1 MQRLAQELDIHKLQS
16 LKRLC
21 NRGHQSNSLLIH
33 IANTSVGNRTL
44 LPTMDI
50 FLRMK
55 LPTNDARLENAQ
67 QILKT
72 VFGFDQFRSTQQ
84 EIIESVLEQCN
95 TLAIMPTGGGKSLCY
110 QIPAMVFDGLTI
122 VISPLISLMQDQVR
136 QLVELDISAAVLN
149 SSLSP
154 QEYQNNLAGLKNGQ
168 FKLLFLAPETALQ
181 PSILDLLQSINIP
194 CIAIDE
200 AHCISEWGHEFR
212 PEYRQLD
219 RLVSCFPDAVT
230 IALTATATPRVRED
244 IKRQLN
250 ITGDSEFIASFDRPN
265 LYLEVAP
272 KESAYQQT
280 KDFIEKHAK
289 QSGIVYCQ
297 SRSSVDELTAKLKQ
311 DGYSVLPYHAGL
323 NNLKRAANQEKFVRD
338 DVDIIVATIA
348 FGMGINKPDVRYVV
362 HYDLPKNI
370 ESYYQQ
376 IGRAGRD
383 GQDAD
388 CLLLFGYGDTGKI
401 RFFIDQMNNE
411 HEKRLATMHLNQMLA
426 LAETEDCRRVPLLQ
440 YFGEPEVGETCVK
453 CDNCL
458 ADNKQKSD
466 LTVPA
471 QKFLSCVHRTGQRF
485 GAGHIIDVLRGSNA
499 EKVLQ
504 NQHNLLSTYDIGN
517 ELNKKQWM
525 TLSRQLIQ
533 KKLLQQEEQFGGL
546 KLTELAADVLK
557 GKVPFYA
564 MLQQATPEKHQTTSK
579 SDVIG
584 NTTLVTLLKTERKK
598 SADQANVPPYA
609 IFSDRSLQE
618 MAYYLPHSEQSML
631 KIHGVGSAKLLKYA
645 ELFLSIIVDFCSQHD
660 LQEVPNMQTASAQI
674 KKEMSKSTSVGSK
687 TKEVVEQFENGRSV
701 ADLSRLLK
709 IKDNTIYNHLYKYA
723 QLGNKL
729 TKPERLI
736 DEAQLTAEQV
746 QAGIV
751 AFEAHGS
758 ERLKPVYEALGE
770 DIKYEQLHLLRAF
783 YLH

>member
-1 MQRLAQELDIHKLQS
+1 
-16 LKRLC
+16 
-21 NRGHQSNSLLIH
+21 
-33 IANTSVGNRTL
+33 
-44 LPTMDI
+44 
-50 FLRMK
+50 MK
-55 LPTNDARLENAQ
+55 LPTNVSRVQNAQ
-67 QILKT
+67 QILKN
-72 VFGFDQFRSTQQ
+72 VFGFDHFRSTQRD
-84 EIIESVLEQCN
+84 IIESVLEQRN

-136 QLVELDISAAVLN
+136 QLVELDIAAVVLN

-154 QEYQNNLAGLKNGQ
+154 DEYQDNLAGLKNGQ
-168 FKLLFLAPETALQ
+168 FSLLFLAPETALQ
-181 PSILDLLQSINIP
+181 PSILKLLQSINVP

-250 ITGDSEFIASFDRPN
+250 INDDSEFIASFDRPN

-280 KDFIEKHAK
+280 KDFIEKHTT

-297 SRSSVDELTAKLKQ
+297 SRASVDELTAKLNQ
-311 DGYSVLPYHAGL
+311 DGFSVLPYHAGL
-323 NNLKRAANQEKFVRD
+323 NNQKRAANQEKFVRD

-440 YFGEPEVGETCVK
+440 YFGEPEVSETCVK

-458 ADNKQKSD
+458 TDDKQKSD

-499 EKVLQ
+499 EKVIQ

-564 MLQQATPEKHQTTSK
+564 MLQQATPEKRQTGSK
-579 SDVIG
+579 SDVVG
-584 NTTLVTLLKTERKK
+584 NTKLVTLLKTERKK

-645 ELFLSIIVDFCSQHD
+645 ALFLSIIVDFCVQHD
-660 LQEVPNMQTASAQI
+660 LQELPNKQIAGAQV
-674 KKEMSKSTSVGSK
+674 KKEMSKSTSVGNK
-687 TKEVVEQFENGRSV
+687 TKEVVEQFENGSSV

-709 IKDNTIYNHLYKYA
+709 VKDNTIYNHLYKYA

-729 TKPERLI
+729 TKPERLV
-736 DEAQLTAEQV
+736 DEAQLTTEQV
-746 QAGIV
+746 QAGIA

-770 DIKYEQLHLLRAF
+770 DINYEQLHLLRAF

>member
-1 MQRLAQELDIHKLQS
+1 
-16 LKRLC
+16 
-21 NRGHQSNSLLIH
+21 
-33 IANTSVGNRTL
+33 
-44 LPTMDI
+44 
-50 FLRMK
+50 MK
-55 LPTNDARLENAQ
+55 LPTNVSRVQNAQ
-67 QILKT
+67 QILKN
-72 VFGFDQFRSTQQ
+72 VFGFDHFRSTQRD
-84 EIIESVLEQCN
+84 IIESVLEQRN

-136 QLVELDISAAVLN
+136 QLVELDIAAVVLN

-154 QEYQNNLAGLKNGQ
+154 DEYQDNLAGLKNGQ
-168 FKLLFLAPETALQ
+168 FSLLFLAPETALQ
-181 PSILDLLQSINIP
+181 PSILKLLQSINVP

-250 ITGDSEFIASFDRPN
+250 INDDSEFIASFDRPN

-280 KDFIEKHAK
+280 KDFIEKHTT

-297 SRSSVDELTAKLKQ
+297 SRASVDELTAKLNQ
-311 DGYSVLPYHAGL
+311 DGFSVLPYHAGL
-323 NNLKRAANQEKFVRD
+323 NNQKRAANQEKFVRD

-426 LAETEDCRRVPLLQ
+426 LAETEDCRRIPLLQ
-440 YFGEPEVGETCVK
+440 YFGEPEVSETCVK

-458 ADNKQKSD
+458 TDD
-466 LTVPA
+466 
-471 QKFLSCVHRTGQRF
+471 KFLSCVHRTGQRF

-499 EKVLQ
+499 EKVIQ

-564 MLQQATPEKHQTTSK
+564 MLQQATPEKRQTGSK
-579 SDVIG
+579 SDVVG
-584 NTTLVTLLKTERKK
+584 NTKLVTLLKTERKK

-645 ELFLSIIVDFCSQHD
+645 ALFLSIIVDFCVQHD
-660 LQEVPNMQTASAQI
+660 LQELPNKQIAGAQV
-674 KKEMSKSTSVGSK
+674 KKEMSKSTSVGNK
-687 TKEVVEQFENGRSV
+687 TKEVVEQFENGSSV

-709 IKDNTIYNHLYKYA
+709 VKDNTIYNHLYKYA

-729 TKPERLI
+729 TKPERLV

-746 QAGIV
+746 QAGIA

-770 DIKYEQLHLLRAF
+770 DINYEQLHLLRAF

>member
-1 MQRLAQELDIHKLQS
+1 
-16 LKRLC
+16 
-21 NRGHQSNSLLIH
+21 
-33 IANTSVGNRTL
+33 
-44 LPTMDI
+44 MDC
-50 FLRMK
+50 FLSMK
-55 LPTNDARLENAQ
+55 LATNTTKLKSAKH
-67 QILKT
+67 ILKN

-84 EIIESVLEQCN
+84 DIIDSVLQQRN

-136 QLVELDISAAVLN
+136 QLVELDIPAVMLN
-149 SSLSP
+149 SALTTDVYQDNIASLKD
-154 QEYQNNLAGLKNGQ
+154 GKI
-168 FKLLFLAPETALQ
+168 KLLFLAPETALQ
-181 PSILDLLQSINIP
+181 PAILSLLQSINVP
-194 CIAIDE
+194 FIAIDE

-250 ITGDSEFIASFDRPN
+250 ITNDSEYIASFDRPN
-265 LYLEVAP
+265 LYLEVAL
-272 KESAYQQT
+272 KESAYAQT
-280 KDFIEKHAK
+280 KAFIHKHEK

-297 SRSSVDELTAKLKQ
+297 SRSGVDELTAKLKQ

-323 NNLKRAANQEKFVRD
+323 NSQKRATNQEQFVRD
-338 DVDIIVATIA
+338 DADIIVATIA

-401 RFFIDQMNNE
+401 RFFIEQMNNE
-411 HEKRLATMHLNQMLA
+411 HEKRLATMHLNEMLA

-440 YFGEPEVGETCVK
+440 YFGEPDVSDTCVK

-458 ADNKQKSD
+458 NDDKQKSD

-485 GAGHIIDVLRGSNA
+485 GAGHIVDVLRGSNA

-533 KKLLQQEEQFGGL
+533 KKMLQQDEQFGGL
-546 KLTELAADVLK
+546 KLTQLATDVLK

-564 MLQQATPEKHQTTSK
+564 MLQQATPEKRQTAST

-584 NTTLVTLLKTERKK
+584 NIDLVARLKAERKK
-598 SADQANVPPYA
+598 SADKANVPPYA

-631 KIHGVGSAKLLKYA
+631 QIHGVGSAKLLKYA
-645 ELFLSIIVDFCSQHD
+645 ELFLSIIIDFCVQHD
-660 LQEVPNMQTASAQI
+660 LHELANMQTASAQV
-674 KKEMSKSTSVGSK
+674 KKEIAKSSSVGSK
-687 TKEVVEQFENGRSV
+687 TKEVVEQFEKGRSV

-709 IKDNTIYNHLYKYA
+709 VKDNTIYNHLYKYA

-729 TKPERLI
+729 VKPERLI
-736 DEAQLTAEQV
+736 EEAKLTQEQV
-746 QAGIV
+746 QDGIT
-751 AFEAHGS
+751 AFEEHGS
-758 ERLKPVYEALGE
+758 ERLKPVFEALGE
-770 DIKYEQLHLLRAF
+770 NIKYEQLHLLRAF

>member
-1 MQRLAQELDIHKLQS
+1 MSSSKPNQIQ
-16 LKRLC
+16 
-21 NRGHQSNSLLIH
+21 
-33 IANTSVGNRTL
+33 
-44 LPTMDI
+44 
-50 FLRMK
+50 
-55 LPTNDARLENAQ
+55 NAH
-67 QILKT
+67 QILKD
-72 VFGFDQFRSTQQ
+72 VFGFDNFRSTQQ
-84 EIIESVLEQCN
+84 HIIENVLDGNN

-110 QIPAMVFDGLTI
+110 QIPAIVFDGLTV

-136 QLVELDISAAVLN
+136 QLVELDIPAVVLN
-149 SSLSP
+149 SSLSTE
-154 QEYQNNLAGLKNGQ
+154 EYQENLVMLKNGDI
-168 FKLLFLAPETALQ
+168 KLLFLAPETALQ
-181 PSILDLLQSINIP
+181 SSTLGLLKTIDIS

-219 RLVSCFPDAVT
+219 QLVSCFPNAVT

-250 ITGDSEFIASFDRPN
+250 ISQNSEFIASFDRPN

-272 KESAYQQT
+272 KESAYLQT
-280 KDFIEKHAK
+280 KAFIDKHAK
-289 QSGIVYCQ
+289 ESGIIYCQ
-297 SRSSVDELTAKLKQ
+297 SRSGVDELTTKLKQ

-323 NNLKRAANQEKFVRD
+323 NNQKRALNQEKFVRD
-338 DVDIIVATIA
+338 DIDIIVATIA

-411 HEKRLATMHLNQMLA
+411 QEKRLATMHLNQMLA
-426 LAETEDCRRVPLLQ
+426 LAETEECRRVPLLQ
-440 YFGEPEVGETCVK
+440 YFGEPEVSETCAK

-458 ADNKQKSD
+458 SDDKQKSD

-485 GAGHIIDVLRGSNA
+485 GAAHIVDVLRGSNA

-504 NQHNLLSTYDIGN
+504 NQHNLLSTYNIGN

-533 KKLLQQEEQFGGL
+533 KKLLRQDEQFGGL
-546 KLTELAADVLK
+546 KLTQLATDVLK
-557 GKVPFYA
+557 GKAPFFA
-564 MLQQATPEKHQTTSK
+564 MLQQATPEKTRKASQ

-584 NTTLVTLLKTERKK
+584 NTELVSILKTERKLI
-598 SADQANVPPYA
+598 ADKANVPPYA
-609 IFSDRSLQE
+609 IFADRSLQE
-618 MAYYLPHSEQSML
+618 MAYYLPHSEQSLL
-631 KIHGVGSAKLLKYA
+631 KIHGVGSAKLAKYGDI
-645 ELFLSIIVDFCSQHD
+645 FLSLVIDFCKQHD
-660 LQEVPNMQTASAQI
+660 LQEIENSQSASVQS
-674 KKEMSKSTSVGSK
+674 KKEVTKSVSIGSK
-687 TKEVVEQFENGRSV
+687 TKEVVERFESGESI
-701 ADLSRLLK
+701 AELSSSLK
-709 IKDNTIYNHLYKYA
+709 VKDNTIFNHLYKYA
-723 QLGNKL
+723 QAGNSL
-729 TKPERLI
+729 NKPERIAQEVEL
-736 DEAQLTAEQV
+736 DEAQIEECL
-746 QAGIV
+746 V
-751 AFEAHGS
+751 AFDAHGT

-770 DIKYEQLHLLRAF
+770 KCSYEQLHLMRVLYICRRNA
-783 YLH
+783 

>member
-1 MQRLAQELDIHKLQS
+1 
-16 LKRLC
+16 
-21 NRGHQSNSLLIH
+21 
-33 IANTSVGNRTL
+33 
-44 LPTMDI
+44 
-50 FLRMK
+50 MK
-55 LPTNDARLENAQ
+55 LPTNVSRVQNAQ
-67 QILKT
+67 QILKN
-72 VFGFDQFRSTQQ
+72 VFGFDHFRSTQRD
-84 EIIESVLEQCN
+84 IIESVLEQRN

-136 QLVELDISAAVLN
+136 QLVELDIAAVVLN

-154 QEYQNNLAGLKNGQ
+154 DEYQDNLAGLKNGQ
-168 FKLLFLAPETALQ
+168 FTLLFLAPETALQ
-181 PSILDLLQSINIP
+181 PSILTLLQSINVP

-250 ITGDSEFIASFDRPN
+250 INDDSEFIASFDRPN

-280 KDFIEKHAK
+280 KDFIEKHTT

-297 SRSSVDELTAKLKQ
+297 SRASVDELTAKLNQ
-311 DGYSVLPYHAGL
+311 DGFSVLPYHAGL
-323 NNLKRAANQEKFVRD
+323 NNQKRAANQEKFVRD

-440 YFGEPEVGETCVK
+440 YFGEPEVSETCVK

-458 ADNKQKSD
+458 TDDKQKSD

-499 EKVLQ
+499 EKVIQ

-533 KKLLQQEEQFGGL
+533 KKLIQQEEQFGGL

-564 MLQQATPEKHQTTSK
+564 MLQQATPEKRQTGSK
-579 SDVIG
+579 SDVVG
-584 NTTLVTLLKTERKK
+584 NTKLVTLLKTERKK
-598 SADQANVPPYA
+598 SADHANVPPYA

-645 ELFLSIIVDFCSQHD
+645 ALFLSIIVDFCVQHD
-660 LQEVPNMQTASAQI
+660 LQELPNKQIAGAQV
-674 KKEMSKSTSVGSK
+674 KKEMSKSTSVGNK
-687 TKEVVEQFENGRSV
+687 TKEVVEQFENGSSV

-709 IKDNTIYNHLYKYA
+709 VKDNTIYNHLYKYA

-729 TKPERLI
+729 TKPERLV

-746 QAGIV
+746 QAGIA

-770 DIKYEQLHLLRAF
+770 DINYEQLHLLRAF

>member
-1 MQRLAQELDIHKLQS
+1 
-16 LKRLC
+16 
-21 NRGHQSNSLLIH
+21 
-33 IANTSVGNRTL
+33 
-44 LPTMDI
+44 
-50 FLRMK
+50 MK
-55 LPTNDARLENAQ
+55 LPTNVSRVQNAQ
-67 QILKT
+67 QILKN
-72 VFGFDQFRSTQQ
+72 VFGFDHFRSTQRD
-84 EIIESVLEQCN
+84 IIESVLEQRN

-136 QLVELDISAAVLN
+136 QLVELDIAAVVLN

-154 QEYQNNLAGLKNGQ
+154 DEYQDNLAGLKNGQ
-168 FKLLFLAPETALQ
+168 FSLLFLAPETALQ
-181 PSILDLLQSINIP
+181 PSILKLLQSINVP

-250 ITGDSEFIASFDRPN
+250 INDDSEFIASFDRPN

-280 KDFIEKHAK
+280 KDFIEKHAT

-297 SRSSVDELTAKLKQ
+297 SRASVDELTAKLNQ
-311 DGYSVLPYHAGL
+311 DGFSVLPYHAGL
-323 NNLKRAANQEKFVRD
+323 NNQKRAANQEKFVRD

-440 YFGEPEVGETCVK
+440 YFGEPEVSETCVK

-458 ADNKQKSD
+458 TDDKQKSD

-499 EKVLQ
+499 EKVIQ

-564 MLQQATPEKHQTTSK
+564 MLQQATPEKRQTGSK
-579 SDVIG
+579 SDVVG
-584 NTTLVTLLKTERKK
+584 NTKLVTLLKTERKK

-645 ELFLSIIVDFCSQHD
+645 ALFLSIIVDFCVQHD
-660 LQEVPNMQTASAQI
+660 LQELPNKQIAGAQV
-674 KKEMSKSTSVGSK
+674 KKEMSKSTSVGNK
-687 TKEVVEQFENGRSV
+687 TKEVVEQFENGSSV

-709 IKDNTIYNHLYKYA
+709 VKDNTIYNHLYKYA

-729 TKPERLI
+729 TKPERLV

-746 QAGIV
+746 QAGIA

-770 DIKYEQLHLLRAF
+770 DINYEQLHLLRAF

>member
-1 MQRLAQELDIHKLQS
+1 M
-16 LKRLC
+16 
-21 NRGHQSNSLLIH
+21 
-33 IANTSVGNRTL
+33 T
-44 LPTMDI
+44 LPTSNT
-50 FLRMK
+50 K
-55 LPTNDARLENAQ
+55 LENAQ
-67 QILKT
+67 MLLKS
-72 VFGFDQFRSTQQ
+72 VFGFDRFRSTQQ
-84 EIIESVLEQCN
+84 GIIESVLDHNN

-110 QIPAMVFDGLTI
+110 QIPAIVFDGLTL

-136 QLVELDISAAVLN
+136 QLVELDIPALVLN
-149 SSLSP
+149 SSLSSD
-154 QEYQNNLAGLKNGQ
+154 EYQSNLESLRDGQ
-168 FKLLFLAPETALQ
+168 VKLLFLAPETALQ
-181 PSILDLLQSINIP
+181 PNTLSLLQSLHVA

-219 RLVSCFPDAVT
+219 QLVSRFPNAVT
-230 IALTATATPRVRED
+230 VALTATATPRVRED

-250 ITGDSEFIASFDRPN
+250 ISNESEFIASFDRPN

-272 KESAYQQT
+272 KESAYAQT
-280 KDFIEKHAK
+280 KTFVDKHAK
-289 QSGIVYCQ
+289 LSGIIYCQ
-297 SRSSVDELTAKLKQ
+297 SRSGVDELTAKLKQ

-323 NNLKRAANQEKFVRD
+323 NNQKRASNQEKFVRD

-383 GQDAD
+383 GDDAD

-401 RFFIDQMNNE
+401 RFFIEQMNNE

-426 LAETEDCRRVPLLQ
+426 LAETEECRRVPLLQ
-440 YFGEPEVGETCVK
+440 YFGEPEVSETCVK

-458 ADNKQKSD
+458 NDDKQKSD

-485 GAGHIIDVLRGSNA
+485 GAAHIVDVLRGSNA

-533 KKLLQQEEQFGGL
+533 KKLLRQDEQFGGL
-546 KLTELAADVLK
+546 KLTQLATDVLK
-557 GKVPFYA
+557 GKVPFFA
-564 MLQQATPEKHQTTSK
+564 MLQQATPEKRPSGSK

-584 NTTLVTLLKTERKK
+584 NSELVAILKTERKK
-598 SADQANVPPYA
+598 IADHANVPPYA
-609 IFSDRSLQE
+609 IFADRSIQE
-618 MAYYLPHSEQSML
+618 MAYYLPHSESSFLQ
-631 KIHGVGSAKLLKYA
+631 IHGVGSAKLSKYA
-645 ELFLSIIVDFCSQHD
+645 DLFLSIIAEFCSQNSLH
-660 LQEVPNMQTASAQI
+660 EVPNTQSASTQVKNEVA
-674 KKEMSKSTSVGSK
+674 KSSSVSSK
-687 TKEVVEQFENGRSV
+687 TKGLVDEFENGTSV
-701 ADLSRLLK
+701 AELSRSMK
-709 IKDNTIYNHLYKYA
+709 VKENTIYSHLYKYA
-723 QLGNKL
+723 QMGNRME
-729 TKPERLI
+729 KPQRLI
-736 DEAQLTAEQV
+736 DEAKLSEDQV
-746 QAGIV
+746 QDGIA
-751 AFEAHGS
+751 AFDDHGS
-758 ERLKPVYEALGE
+758 ERLKPVYEALNE
-770 DIKYEQLHLLRAF
+770 ALSYEQLHLLRVF
-783 YLH
+783 YLQS

>member
-1 MQRLAQELDIHKLQS
+1 
-16 LKRLC
+16 
-21 NRGHQSNSLLIH
+21 
-33 IANTSVGNRTL
+33 
-44 LPTMDI
+44 MDC
-50 FLRMK
+50 FLSMK
-55 LPTNDARLENAQ
+55 LNTDITELKSAKH
-67 QILKT
+67 ILKN

-84 EIIESVLEQCN
+84 DIIDSVLQQRN

-136 QLVELDISAAVLN
+136 QLVELDIPAVVLN
-149 SSLSP
+149 SALTTDAYQDNIASLKD
-154 QEYQNNLAGLKNGQ
+154 GKI
-168 FKLLFLAPETALQ
+168 KLLFLAPETALQ
-181 PSILDLLQSINIP
+181 PNILSLLQRINVP
-194 CIAIDE
+194 SIAIDE

-219 RLVSCFPDAVT
+219 RLISCFPDAVT
-230 IALTATATPRVRED
+230 IALTATATPRVRQD

-250 ITGDSEFIASFDRPN
+250 ITDDSEYIASFDRPN

-272 KESAYQQT
+272 KESAYAQT
-280 KDFIEKHAK
+280 KAFIHKHEK

-297 SRSSVDELTAKLKQ
+297 SRSGVDELTAKLKQ

-323 NNLKRAANQEKFVRD
+323 NSQKRAINQEKFVRD
-338 DVDIIVATIA
+338 DADIIVATIA

-401 RFFIDQMNNE
+401 RFFIEQMNNE
-411 HEKRLATMHLNQMLA
+411 HEKRLAAMHLSEMLA
-426 LAETEDCRRVPLLQ
+426 LAETEDCRRVPLLE
-440 YFGEPEVGETCVK
+440 YFGEPQVSETCVK

-458 ADNKQKSD
+458 NDDKQKSD

-485 GAGHIIDVLRGSNA
+485 GAGHIVDVLRGSNA

-533 KKLLQQEEQFGGL
+533 KKLLQQDEQFGGL
-546 KLTELAADVLK
+546 KLTQLATDVLK

-564 MLQQATPEKHQTTSK
+564 MLQQAAPEKSQRAST
-579 SDVIG
+579 SDVTG
-584 NTTLVTLLKTERKK
+584 NIDLVALLKTERKK
-598 SADQANVPPYA
+598 SADKANVPPYA

-631 KIHGVGSAKLLKYA
+631 QIHGVGSAKLLKYA
-645 ELFLSIIVDFCSQHD
+645 ELFLSIIVDFCVQHD
-660 LQEVPNMQTASAQI
+660 LHEISNMQTASSQV
-674 KKEMSKSTSVGSK
+674 KKEIAKSSSAGSK

-701 ADLSRLLK
+701 ADLARLLK
-709 IKDNTIYNHLYKYA
+709 VKDNTIYSHLYKYA

-729 TKPERLI
+729 VKPERLI
-736 DEAQLTAEQV
+736 EEAKLTQEQV
-746 QAGIV
+746 QEGIA

-758 ERLKPVYEALGE
+758 ERLKPVFEALGE

>member
-1 MQRLAQELDIHKLQS
+1 
-16 LKRLC
+16 
-21 NRGHQSNSLLIH
+21 
-33 IANTSVGNRTL
+33 
-44 LPTMDI
+44 
-50 FLRMK
+50 MK
-55 LPTNDARLENAQ
+55 LPTNVSRVQNAQ
-67 QILKT
+67 QILKN
-72 VFGFDQFRSTQQ
+72 VFGFDHFRSTQRD
-84 EIIESVLEQCN
+84 IIESVLEQRN

-136 QLVELDISAAVLN
+136 QLVELDIAAVVLN

-154 QEYQNNLAGLKNGQ
+154 DEYQDNLAGLKNGQ
-168 FKLLFLAPETALQ
+168 FSLLFLAPETALQ
-181 PSILDLLQSINIP
+181 PSILKLLQSINVP

-250 ITGDSEFIASFDRPN
+250 INDDSEFIASFDRPN

-280 KDFIEKHAK
+280 KDFIEKHTT

-297 SRSSVDELTAKLKQ
+297 SRASVDELTAKLNQ
-311 DGYSVLPYHAGL
+311 DGFSVLPYHAGL
-323 NNLKRAANQEKFVRD
+323 NNQKRAANQEKFVRD

-426 LAETEDCRRVPLLQ
+426 LAETEDCRRIPLLQ
-440 YFGEPEVGETCVK
+440 YFGEPEVSETCVK

-458 ADNKQKSD
+458 TDDKQKSD

-499 EKVLQ
+499 EKVIQ

-564 MLQQATPEKHQTTSK
+564 MLQQATPEKRQTGSK
-579 SDVIG
+579 SDVVG
-584 NTTLVTLLKTERKK
+584 NTKLVTLLKTERKK

-645 ELFLSIIVDFCSQHD
+645 ALFLSIIVDFCVQHD
-660 LQEVPNMQTASAQI
+660 LQELPNKQIAGAQV
-674 KKEMSKSTSVGSK
+674 KKEMSKSTSVGNK
-687 TKEVVEQFENGRSV
+687 TKEVVEQFENGSSV

-709 IKDNTIYNHLYKYA
+709 VKDNTIYNHLYKYA

-729 TKPERLI
+729 TKPERLV

-746 QAGIV
+746 QAGIA

-770 DIKYEQLHLLRAF
+770 DINYEQLHLLRAF

>member
-1 MQRLAQELDIHKLQS
+1 M
-16 LKRLC
+16 
-21 NRGHQSNSLLIH
+21 
-33 IANTSVGNRTL
+33 NTNVGNRTL
-44 LPTMDI
+44 LPTMDS
-50 FLRMK
+50 FLSMK
-55 LPTNDARLENAQ
+55 LPSNTTKLTSAQ
-67 QILKT
+67 GLLKS

-84 EIIESVLEQCN
+84 DIIASVLEQRN

-110 QIPAMVFDGLTI
+110 QIPALLFDGLTI

-136 QLVELDISAAVLN
+136 QLVELDIAAVVLN
-149 SSLSP
+149 SSLTP
-154 QEYQNNLAGLKNGQ
+154 YEYQDNITRLQDGKI
-168 FKLLFLAPETALQ
+168 KLLFLAPETALQ
-181 PSILDLLQSINIP
+181 PGILNLLQSINVP
-194 CIAIDE
+194 FIAIDE

-219 RLVSCFPDAVT
+219 RLVSCFPNAVT

-250 ITGDSEFIASFDRPN
+250 IPDDSEFIASFDRPN

-272 KESAYQQT
+272 KESPYAQT
-280 KDFIEKHAK
+280 KAFIDKHSK
-289 QSGIVYCQ
+289 QSGIIYCQ
-297 SRSSVDELTAKLKQ
+297 SRSGVDELTAQLKH

-323 NNLKRAANQEKFVRD
+323 SSQKRASNQENFVRD
-338 DVDIIVATIA
+338 DADIIVATIA
-348 FGMGINKPDVRYVV
+348 FGMGINKPDVRYVL

-388 CLLLFGYGDTGKI
+388 CLLLFGYGDTVKI
-401 RFFIDQMNNE
+401 RFFINQMNNE
-411 HEKRLATMHLNQMLA
+411 HEKRLATIHLNQMLA
-426 LAETEDCRRVPLLQ
+426 LAETEDCRRVPLLE
-440 YFGEPEVGETCVK
+440 YFGEPDVSETCVK

-458 ADNKQKSD
+458 NDDKQKSD

-504 NQHNLLSTYDIGN
+504 NQHNLLSTYDIGG

-546 KLTELAADVLK
+546 KLTQLATDVLK

-564 MLQQATPEKHQTTSK
+564 MLQQAIPEKRQSASK

-584 NTTLVTLLKTERKK
+584 NTALLALLKTERKK

-631 KIHGVGSAKLLKYA
+631 QIHGVGSAKLLKYA
-645 ELFLSIIVDFCSQHD
+645 ELFLSIIADFCVQHD
-660 LQEVPNMQTASAQI
+660 LKEVPNSQTASTQV
-674 KKEMSKSTSVGSK
+674 KKELAKSTSVGSK
-687 TKEVVEQFENGRSV
+687 TKEVAEQFENGTSV
-701 ADLSRLLK
+701 ADLSRILK
-709 IKDNTIYNHLYKYA
+709 VKDNTIYNHLYKYA

-729 TKPERLI
+729 AKPERLI
-736 DEAQLTAEQV
+736 DEAKLTAKQV
-746 QAGIV
+746 QDGIA
-751 AFEAHGS
+751 AFDAHGS
-758 ERLKPVYEALGE
+758 ERLKPVFEALGE
-770 DIKYEQLHLLRAF
+770 DVNYEQLHLLRAF

>member
-1 MQRLAQELDIHKLQS
+1 
-16 LKRLC
+16 
-21 NRGHQSNSLLIH
+21 
-33 IANTSVGNRTL
+33 
-44 LPTMDI
+44 
-50 FLRMK
+50 MK
-55 LPTNDARLENAQ
+55 LATNTTEFKSAKH
-67 QILKT
+67 ILKN
-72 VFGFDQFRSTQQ
+72 VFGFEQFRSTQQ
-84 EIIESVLEQCN
+84 DIINSVLQQRN

-136 QLVELDISAAVLN
+136 QLVELDIPAVVLN
-149 SSLSP
+149 SALTTDVYQDNIASLKD
-154 QEYQNNLAGLKNGQ
+154 GKV
-168 FKLLFLAPETALQ
+168 KLLFLAPETALQ
-181 PSILDLLQSINIP
+181 PSILGLLQSINVP
-194 CIAIDE
+194 FIAIDE

-230 IALTATATPRVRED
+230 IALTATATPRVRDD

-250 ITGDSEFIASFDRPN
+250 ITDDSEYIASFDRPN

-272 KESAYQQT
+272 KESAYAQT
-280 KDFIEKHAK
+280 RAFIQKHQK

-297 SRSSVDELTAKLKQ
+297 SRSGVDELTAKLKQ

-323 NNLKRAANQEKFVRD
+323 NSQKRATNQEKFVRD
-338 DVDIIVATIA
+338 DADIIVATIA

-411 HEKRLATMHLNQMLA
+411 HEKRLATMHLNEMLA

-440 YFGEPEVGETCVK
+440 YFGESEVSETCVK

-458 ADNKQKSD
+458 NDDKQKSD
-466 LTVPA
+466 LTVAA

-485 GAGHIIDVLRGSNA
+485 GAGHIVDVLRGSNA

-504 NQHNLLSTYDIGN
+504 NQHNLLSTYDIGH

-533 KKLLQQEEQFGGL
+533 KKLLQQDEQFGGL
-546 KLTELAADVLK
+546 KLTQLATDVLK

-564 MLQQATPEKHQTTSK
+564 MLQQATPEKRQRAST

-584 NTTLVTLLKTERKK
+584 NVELVALLKTERKK
-598 SADQANVPPYA
+598 SADKANVPPYA

-618 MAYYLPHSEQSML
+618 MAYYMPHSEQSL
-631 KIHGVGSAKLLKYA
+631 LQVHGVGSAKLLKYA
-645 ELFLSIIVDFCSQHD
+645 ELFLSIIVDFCVQHD
-660 LQEVPNMQTASAQI
+660 LHEIANKQTASSQV
-674 KKEMSKSTSVGSK
+674 KKEIAKSSSVGSK

-701 ADLSRLLK
+701 ADLSLLLK
-709 IKDNTIYNHLYKYA
+709 VKDNTIYSHLYKYA

-729 TKPERLI
+729 VEPQRLI
-736 DEAQLTAEQV
+736 QEAKLTQEQV
-746 QAGIV
+746 QEGIA
-751 AFEAHGS
+751 AFEEHGS
-758 ERLKPVYEALGE
+758 ERLKPVFEALGE